1 MSSLRAC
8 FRTLVACAVLWCCV
22 SPAIAGVRRHDRDDT
37 LHTSLANHSPYA
49 AVGQVTLV
57 NDDGVTVGLGSGTH
71 IGDGWILTAAHVVDN
86 LAPGDFIVGP
96 YGAGSGQSISAGD
109 IYQADASEVHVHTGW
124 NSDNLLGGNDVAVFR
139 LSGDYSSLA
148 VAELAPVGVNPVG
161 RPATAVGYGRTGVG
175 SKGHNPQPPDPS
187 VPNAP
192 GTKRAGT
199 NMIDLRGGQVGPE
212 QNGGVY
218 LNASSVATSILLSD
232 FDNPGNTNASLLG
245 EQTPLYLEYSIAPG
259 DSGGALMIVDPS
271 DPQNQLLAGIH
282 SFVASVQAETDDERI
297 IGDVN
302 EFVDS
307 SYGEL
312 QGYTEVSPFIADFI
326 YPNTGIP
333 EPATM
338 VLLVSMGGLL
348 LRRRASR

>member
-22 SPAIAGVRRHDRDDT
+22 SPAIAGVRRDDVADSV
-37 LHTSLANHSPYA
+37 HTGLANESPYA

-57 NDDGVTVGLGSGTH
+57 NGDGDIVGLGSGTH
-71 IGDGWILTAAHVVDN
+71 IGDGWILTAAHVVDS
-86 LAPGDFIVGP
+86 LAPGQFIVGP
-96 YGAGSGQSISAGD
+96 YGAGSGETISPGD
-109 IYQADASEVHVHTGW
+109 VYAADVSEVHVHPLW
-124 NSDNLLGGNDVAVFR
+124 NSGNLLGGNDVAVFR
-139 LSGDYSSLA
+139 LQSGYDDLP
-148 VAELAPVGVNPVG
+148 VATLAPIGTQPVG

-175 SKGHNPQPPDPS
+175 STGWTLNS
-187 VPNAP
+187 V

-199 NMIDLRGGQVGPE
+199 NMIDLRGGQIGPE
-212 QNGGVY
+212 QDGEVFVD
-218 LNASSVATSILLSD
+218 ASSVATSILLSD
-232 FDNPGNTNASLLG
+232 FDEPGNTNASLLG
-245 EQTPLYLEYSIAPG
+245 EQTPLDLEYSIAPG

-282 SFVASVQAETDDERI
+282 SFGASLSVDKGDIIVGDED
-297 IGDVN
+297 GFVN
-302 EFVDS
+302 S

-326 YPNTGIP
+326 YPITGIP

>member
-1 MSSLRAC
+1 MSSLFAC
-8 FRTLVACAVLWCCV
+8 FRTLVTFAVLWCCV
-22 SPAIAGVRRHDRDDT
+22 SPAIAGVRRDDRDDS
-37 LHTSLANHSPYA
+37 LHTGLANESAYA

-57 NDDGVTVGLGSGTH
+57 NGSGNIVGLGSGTH

-86 LAPGDFIVGP
+86 LAPGNFIVGSA
-96 YGAGSGQSISAGD
+96 GVGSGESISSGD
-109 IYQADASEVHVHTGW
+109 IYAVDASEVHVHPGW
-124 NSDNLLGGNDVAVFR
+124 NDLLGGNDVAVFK

-175 SKGHNPQPPDPS
+175 SAGHNPQPADPS
-187 VPNAP
+187 VPNAS
-192 GTKRAGT
+192 GTKRAGS

-218 LNASSVATSILLSD
+218 LNATSVATSILLSD

-282 SFVASVQAETDDERI
+282 SFGASLSVDTGDIIVGDED
-297 IGDVN
+297 G
-302 EFVDS
+302 FVDS

-326 YPNTGIP
+326 YPITGIP

-338 VLLVSMGGLL
+338 TILLAVAMGAVVG
-348 LRRRASR
+348 RRKR